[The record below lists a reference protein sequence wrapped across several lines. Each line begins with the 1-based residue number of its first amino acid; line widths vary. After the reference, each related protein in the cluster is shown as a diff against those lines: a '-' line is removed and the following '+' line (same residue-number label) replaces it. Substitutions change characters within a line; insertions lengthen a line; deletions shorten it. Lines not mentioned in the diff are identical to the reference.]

1 MNNQIRSRSV
11 RVVDETGG
19 QLGIMELERALKLSI
34 EKGLDLIQVTEKV
47 EPPVCRIMD
56 YGKYIYHQEK
66 KNKKL
71 SKKSGELKQIR
82 LGFNISLHDLETK
95 ANLAEKFFKK
105 GDKVRIGMRLRGR
118 ERAFGNLAKEKINNF
133 LKILNEKIPF
143 KVEKELKMISCS
155 LSMIIAKKDHEN

>member
-1 MNNQIRSRSV
+1 
-11 RVVDETGG
+11 VDETGG
-19 QLGIMELERALKLSI
+19 QLGIMELEKALKLSI

-71 SKKSGELKQIR
+71 SKKSGELKEIR

-95 ANLAEKFFKK
+95 ANLTEKFFKK
-105 GDKVRIGMRLRGR
+105 GDKVRISMRLRGR
-118 ERAFGNLAKEKINNF
+118 EKAFGNLAKEKINNF
-133 LKILNEKIPF
+133 LKILNEKTPF
-143 KVEKELKMISCS
+143 KVEKELKMISGS
-155 LSMIIAKKDHEN
+155 LSMIISKKDHEN